1 MEYQKISNLL
11 GETGDRPKAFQTRKW
26 IEIVDDRRG
35 TYNVNSQ
42 IKFKTTSLMSAL
54 CDYSEAYILVKGRI
68 SVT

>member
-11 GETGDRPKAFQTRKW
+11 NEASDKPKRFQTKKW

-35 TYNVNSQ
+35 TYSSSSQ

-54 CDYSEAYILVKGRI
+54 CDYSESYIRVKG
-68 SVT
+68 TDDD